1 MHGTSS
7 TFARV
12 LLALTAVALMAA
24 ALASPAGAKTKYLK
38 VQWMKG
44 YKAPGTP
51 KSLDRVG
58 IVKVGSSK
66 ARNVL
71 VIEPGTSGGGAYFVP
86 LAKWIVE
93 KEPEWQVWAVERRE
107 NLLEEQKE
115 AQKFKEGKVSGTEFF
130 NYYLGYLGT
139 KVKKHYEPVTGE
151 QAKKDGAKEWG
162 MNVAVNDLHTVIDA
176 AKKLKGKVV
185 LAGHSLGGSVVTAY
199 ATWDFEGKPG
209 AEGLSGLVYI
219 DGGSSPTA
227 ITKTTAEEELAKI
240 NPEKPWLAFGGI
252 AAPDLGLFSL
262 TGAAAALE
270 NPTEASVAEE
280 FAFLPPE
287 LKAKNS
293 KGEDVKA
300 DNEAEFGYSVNVGT
314 SPPNLAAAQ
323 VHAGK
328 GLQEPIS
335 GEIWT
340 WNGEGALTPIR
351 RYAEML
357 AGAEVK
363 EADGT
368 EWYFPERLTVDTGAV
383 GNGIPNEAEEV
394 LGLHSIYGESLPTT
408 LHILAINSEL
418 DKDLGGGFTTLTFAE
433 DLAKQSGIPMKNL
446 TLINEEDTYAHNDP
460 NGAYPTNAFVEA
472 LIPFLNGLSE
482 Y

>member
-1 MHGTSS
+1 M
-7 TFARV
+7 FARV
-12 LLALTAVALMAA
+12 LLALTAAALTAA
-24 ALASPAGAKTKYLK
+24 ALASPAGAMTKYLK
-38 VQWMKG
+38 VQWTKG

-51 KSLDRVG
+51 KSLDKVG
-58 IVKVGSSK
+58 IVKVGSKK
-66 ARNVL
+66 AKNVL
-71 VIEPGTSGGGAYFVP
+71 VIEPGTSAGGAYFVP

-93 KEPEWQVWAVERRE
+93 KQPEWQVWAVERRE

-130 NYYLGYLGT
+130 NYYLGYLGDSE
-139 KVKKHYEPVTGE
+139 VKKHYEPLTTA

-162 MNVAVNDLHTVIDA
+162 MNVAVNDLHVVIDA

-219 DGGSSPTA
+219 DGGSSPEA
-227 ITKTTAEEELAKI
+227 ITKAKAEEELANI
-240 NPEKPWLAFGGI
+240 NPERPWLAFGGI
-252 AAPDLGLFSL
+252 PSPDLGLFSL
-262 TGAAAALE
+262 TGAAAALV

-280 FAFLPPE
+280 FKLLPAD

-293 KGEDVKA
+293 KEELVKA
-300 DNEAEFGYSVNVGT
+300 DNEAEFGYGVNVGS
-314 SPPNLAAAQ
+314 SPPSLAAAQ

-328 GLQEPIS
+328 GVQEPVS
-335 GEIWT
+335 GEVWT
-340 WNGEGALTPIR
+340 WNGEGALTPIH

-363 EADGT
+363 DADGT

-394 LGLHSIYGESLPTT
+394 LGLHSIYGEKLPTT

-433 DLAKQSGIPMKNL
+433 DLAKQSGIPKENL

-472 LIPFLNGLSE
+472 LIPFLEGV
-482 Y
+482 